1 MFGGVKHQRIPEVS
15 TRFIM
20 QGDMTTVGYEE
31 SLLYLHYV
39 AKISR
44 HLTTSCDLFCGTS
57 EFPNITL
64 AAHEFNT
71 QSQITPI

>member
-1 MFGGVKHQRIPEVS
+1 MRKKPAVFGGVKHQGIPEVS

-39 AKISR
+39 TKISFIV
-44 HLTTSCDLFCGTS
+44 T
-57 EFPNITL
+57 
-64 AAHEFNT
+64 
-71 QSQITPI
+71 